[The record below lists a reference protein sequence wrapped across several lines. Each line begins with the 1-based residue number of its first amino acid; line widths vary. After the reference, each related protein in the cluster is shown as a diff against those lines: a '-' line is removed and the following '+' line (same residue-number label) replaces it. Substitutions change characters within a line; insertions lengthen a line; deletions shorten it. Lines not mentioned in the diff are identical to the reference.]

1 MTGERYSIARVPI
14 GTVAAGERPAW
25 TKLRRE
31 LGVEAF
37 GINAWTA
44 TADGQVVIGEHDET
58 RLGHEELYVV
68 VSGHAIFTVGGDEVD
83 APAGTAVFVSD
94 PETARSAVGRV
105 AGTTIV
111 VVGAKAGEAFTPSA
125 WESGADG
132 ISHLERQ
139 EYDAAVEAF
148 AAALAEHPGDPGLL
162 YNLACAESLA
172 GDADAALGHL
182 ATAVSLDE
190 RLAGHAQNDP
200 DFAPIRA
207 EERFAALAGAA
218 R

>member
-1 MTGERYSIARVPI
+1 MSKP
-14 GTVAAGERPAW
+14 
-25 TKLRRE
+25 
-31 LGVEAF
+31 
-37 GINAWTA
+37 
-44 TADGQVVIGEHDET
+44 
-58 RLGHEELYVV
+58 
-68 VSGHAIFTVGGDEVD
+68 
-83 APAGTAVFVSD
+83 
-94 PETARSAVGRV
+94 
-105 AGTTIV
+105 
-111 VVGAKAGEAFTPSA
+111 GEAFAPSA

-139 EYDAAVEAF
+139 EYAEAVAAFEGAR
-148 AAALAEHPGDPGLL
+148 AAHPGDPGLL

-190 RLAGHAQNDP
+190 RLAGHAQTDP
-200 DFAPIRA
+200 DFEPIRA